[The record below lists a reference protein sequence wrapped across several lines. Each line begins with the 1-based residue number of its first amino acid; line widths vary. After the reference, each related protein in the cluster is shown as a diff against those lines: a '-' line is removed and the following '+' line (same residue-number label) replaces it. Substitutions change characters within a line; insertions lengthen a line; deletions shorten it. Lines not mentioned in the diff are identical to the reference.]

1 MDYEEIQSIVQDE
14 MQVYFIENKYAQEQ
28 QDAHLFDRRRFVLS
42 IFWLQQLIPA
52 CERILELGGPSI
64 ATHVIQ
70 RFYPDKTIAHTKF
83 DLREKFPYPDR
94 SFDLIINMEVIEHIF
109 DLDPRQA
116 TTLTGVKQALSEC
129 HRVLDENGKMFL
141 TTPNACSI
149 WVIQRALRSEPPLQ
163 YDYHFREFTYY
174 EIIGLIKEAGFL
186 IEKAATERV
195 WHLWDFT
202 AIEQFIQ
209 ENQYSMENRGD
220 DTFVIATKSQD
231 RSQKQSEYSSI
242 LPAHPP
248 AAPPTELQHT
258 RPGFWGRI
266 KTIKERRSGD

>member
-14 MQVYFIENKYAQEQ
+14 MQAYFIENRYTQEQ
-28 QDAHLFDRRRFVLS
+28 RDAHLFDRRRFALS
-42 IFWLQQLIPA
+42 VVWLQQLIPA

-64 ATHVIQ
+64 ATRVIR
-70 RFYPDKTIAHTKF
+70 RFYPDKLITHTKF
-83 DLREKFPYPDR
+83 DLREKFPYPDH

-109 DLDPRQA
+109 DLDSLWA
-116 TTLTGVKQALSEC
+116 ITLSGVKQVLSEC

-163 YDYHFREFTYY
+163 YDYHFREFTFY

-186 IEKAATERV
+186 IERAATERV

-209 ENQYSMENRGD
+209 ENQYAMENRGD

-242 LPAHPP
+242 PPVHPP
-248 AAPPTELQHT
+248 AAPPTEIQHV
-258 RPGFWGRI
+258 RLGIWGRI
-266 KTIKERRSGD
+266 KMLIERGSRG